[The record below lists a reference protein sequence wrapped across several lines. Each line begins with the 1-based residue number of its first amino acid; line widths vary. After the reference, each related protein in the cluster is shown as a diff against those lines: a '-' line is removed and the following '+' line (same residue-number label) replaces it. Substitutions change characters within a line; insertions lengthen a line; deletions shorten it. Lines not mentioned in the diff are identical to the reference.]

1 MENLNTTPLPRIG
14 DKAPSFEAVTTQG
27 PIRFP
32 EDYAGRWIILFSHP
46 SDFTPVCTS
55 EFMTFAA
62 RSDEF
67 EALNC
72 QLVGLSVDGLYSHIA
87 WLRTIRDKIVYR
99 GMQHVEVRF
108 PLIADLRMKVA
119 NLYGM
124 IQPGESSTSAVRAVF
139 FIDPDATIR
148 AVIYY
153 PLALGRNFD
162 EIKRVLVGLQT
173 VDRFNVALPADWHPG
188 DEAIVPT
195 ASSSAAAEE
204 RMTRPDEGT
213 QCGSS
218 ARGRCRRKSSKK
230 FPYNNRK
237 TTAIMAITQL
247 TKTEFSEKIANL
259 DSAISE
265 WHYLGS
271 RPAIVDFYA
280 TWCGPCRT
288 LAPIL
293 EELSEEYAGEV
304 DIYKVDIDR
313 EQELA
318 AAFGVRSVP
327 TLLFI
332 PAREMPQMATGALP
346 KETLREAI
354 GELLLKLPAAES

>member
-139 FIDPDATIR
+139 FIAPDATIR

-162 EIKRVLVGLQT
+162 EISDRLDQIITT
-173 VDRFNVALPADWHPG
+173 VRSKDTSLERSLDLF
-188 DEAIVPT
+188 DEAI
-195 ASSSAAAEE
+195 E
-204 RMTRPDEGT
+204 
-213 QCGSS
+213 
-218 ARGRCRRKSSKK
+218 
-230 FPYNNRK
+230 
-237 TTAIMAITQL
+237 
-247 TKTEFSEKIANL
+247 
-259 DSAISE
+259 
-265 WHYLGS
+265 LGS
-271 RPAIVDFYA
+271 RVVDMVDKF
-280 TWCGPCRT
+280 
-288 LAPIL
+288 
-293 EELSEEYAGEV
+293 ELTPREA
-304 DIYKVDIDR
+304 DKL
-313 EQELA
+313 EQEYDEDA
-318 AAFGVRSVP
+318 AN
-327 TLLFI
+327 
-332 PAREMPQMATGALP
+332 
-346 KETLREAI
+346 
-354 GELLLKLPAAES
+354 ESQDS

>member
-119 NLYGM
+119 NL
-124 IQPGESSTSAVRAVF
+124 
-139 FIDPDATIR
+139 
-148 AVIYY
+148 
-153 PLALGRNFD
+153 
-162 EIKRVLVGLQT
+162 
-173 VDRFNVALPADWHPG
+173 
-188 DEAIVPT
+188 
-195 ASSSAAAEE
+195 
-204 RMTRPDEGT
+204 
-213 QCGSS
+213 
-218 ARGRCRRKSSKK
+218 
-230 FPYNNRK
+230 
-237 TTAIMAITQL
+237 
-247 TKTEFSEKIANL
+247 

-304 DIYKVDIDR
+304 DIYKVDIDC

-332 PAREMPQMATGALP
+332 PARGMPQMATGALP

>member
-1 MENLNTTPLPRIG
+1 
-14 DKAPSFEAVTTQG
+14 
-27 PIRFP
+27 
-32 EDYAGRWIILFSHP
+32 
-46 SDFTPVCTS
+46 
-55 EFMTFAA
+55 
-62 RSDEF
+62 
-67 EALNC
+67 
-72 QLVGLSVDGLYSHIA
+72 
-87 WLRTIRDKIVYR
+87 
-99 GMQHVEVRF
+99 
-108 PLIADLRMKVA
+108 
-119 NLYGM
+119 
-124 IQPGESSTSAVRAVF
+124 
-139 FIDPDATIR
+139 
-148 AVIYY
+148 
-153 PLALGRNFD
+153 
-162 EIKRVLVGLQT
+162 
-173 VDRFNVALPADWHPG
+173 
-188 DEAIVPT
+188 
-195 ASSSAAAEE
+195 
-204 RMTRPDEGT
+204 
-213 QCGSS
+213 
-218 ARGRCRRKSSKK
+218 
-230 FPYNNRK
+230 
-237 TTAIMAITQL
+237 MAITQL

-304 DIYKVDIDR
+304 DIYKVDIDC

-332 PAREMPQMATGALP
+332 PARECRRWLRGLA